1 MVDIR
6 IPETDTTP
14 EVILNSENAL
24 FSIKGNSYPENPNE
38 FYQPLVANK
47 NAFIKSVQKDCIKIE
62 INLNYFNTS
71 SNKFIINILRELI
84 TINNN
89 TKTINIDWYYEE
101 DDVDMHQRGIELS
114 SIIKHP
120 FNIISIKE

>member
-24 FSIKGNSYPENPNE
+24 FSIKGNSYPENPND

-47 NAFIKSVQKDCIKIE
+47 SAFIKSVQKDVIKIE

-120 FNIISIKE
+120 FNIISIKG